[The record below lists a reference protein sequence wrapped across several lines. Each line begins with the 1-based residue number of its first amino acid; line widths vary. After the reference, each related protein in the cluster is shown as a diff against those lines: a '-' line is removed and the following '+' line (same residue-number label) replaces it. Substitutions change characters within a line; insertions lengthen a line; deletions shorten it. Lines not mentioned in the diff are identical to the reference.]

1 MMRLVFVGFLWTISS
16 ACLVYAEKPA
26 TPQDNKNVPALMQD
40 ASVKTMI
47 DLVSRS
53 VARRYDLRPDQANV
67 AHDMLLK
74 NTQKFMQQHFNDL
87 VVLIPKMQDMRM
99 KAVGGHLSPTE
110 VQDLA
115 RKLAPIYKDATELI
129 VSENDK
135 FHDILDDK
143 QKLIHQQDMDQ
154 MKADVVKTQSK
165 LNRWKQ
171 GGYKEGEFLNDNR
184 PRNKQ
189 GQKKPIISVKPK
201 EQELMSMTS
210 VSYWEQYVKLFVE
223 SFQLDQGQIPMA
235 YSILTEMKDRAKAYR
250 EDHSRQYAEIK
261 KNLDQ
266 LTKVN
271 ATQPDQNEELKA
283 WQKKLEKLEQ
293 PLLDMFNELKDR
305 LMAIPT
311 DDQRKA
317 FQGAS
322 SRAAGPKA
330 PEKK

>member
-1 MMRLVFVGFLWTISS
+1 MKRFALISFLLAISS
-16 ACLVYAEKPA
+16 ACLVFAEK
-26 TPQDNKNVPALMQD
+26 PQDNKNVPALMQD

-53 VARRYDLRPDQANV
+53 VARRYDLRPDQADV
-67 AHDMLLK
+67 ARNMLLK

-135 FHDILDDK
+135 FHEILDGK
-143 QKLIHQQDMDQ
+143 QKAIHQRDMDQ
-154 MKADVVKTQSK
+154 MKTDVALTRKK
-165 LNRWKQ
+165 LSRWKE

-184 PRNKQ
+184 PRNKR
-189 GQKKPIISVKPK
+189 GQKKPPVSVEPK
-201 EQELMSMTS
+201 ELMSMTS
-210 VSYWEQYVKLFVE
+210 VNYWELFVKTFVE
-223 SFQLDQGQIPMA
+223 SYQLDQGQIPMA
-235 YSILTEMKDRAKAYR
+235 YSILNEMKDRAKAYR

-266 LTKVN
+266 LAKVN
-271 ATQPDQNEELKA
+271 ATQPDQKEALKT

-311 DDQRKA
+311 DEQRKA
-317 FQGAS
+317 FQETSSGA
-322 SRAAGPKA
+322 GGQKTPL
-330 PEKK
+330 KK